1 MEKKKTKQISK
12 QNKPRTGKKE
22 RKNVKKNDR
31 NPDLSPAPSAVC
43 DYTTKTDYIT
53 MVKTL

>member
-1 MEKKKTKQISK
+1 MEKNKTNKQTKQTK
-12 QNKPRTGKKE
+12 NGKK
-22 RKNVKKNDR
+22 RKKKNVKNNDR
-31 NPDLSPAPSAVC
+31 NPDLNPAPSAVC